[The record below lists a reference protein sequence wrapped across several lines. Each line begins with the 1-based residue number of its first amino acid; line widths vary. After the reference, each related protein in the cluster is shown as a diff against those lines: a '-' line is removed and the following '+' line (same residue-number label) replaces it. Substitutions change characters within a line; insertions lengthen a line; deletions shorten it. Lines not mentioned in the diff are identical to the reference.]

1 MRQMTNQEIASFCEQ
16 MAWLIHSGIGVGEA
30 LHLVAEDEPDGPEKQ
45 RYMRIAEEVADGT
58 AFSEAIKTAGCF
70 PVYVYGSIATGEET
84 GRLEE
89 ALKALQLYYE
99 EKEQMSRRVRSALL
113 QPAFLLLLLLLVLG
127 VLLTQ
132 VVPTFQSVYASLGGT
147 MTGAAGVLLQVG
159 VWLKEKLWVVYGVL
173 GAGVV
178 LVLLFAMCGPFRA
191 WVTGLWK
198 RYAGDKGVMRK
209 VNDASIAQV
218 MAMGFGSG
226 LYPEDTMNLAAEL
239 MADVPG
245 ARKRCLQ
252 CKDALIDGVPMLEA
266 LRQSEVL
273 PMAACRLLSVGMQGG
288 NQDTVMAEIAGK
300 LSEDAEE
307 ALTGKVERIEPAMV
321 LTVSVL
327 VGVILLMVMLPLM
340 NIMETIG

>member
-1 MRQMTNQEIASFCEQ
+1 MRQLTNQEIASFCEQ

-30 LHLVAEDEPDGPEKQ
+30 LHLMAEDEPEGVRKQ
-45 RYMRIAEEVADGT
+45 VYARAADEVADGT
-58 AFSEAIKTAGCF
+58 AFSETVKAAGCF
-70 PVYVYGSIATGEET
+70 PVYVYGSLAAGEET

-89 ALKALQLYYE
+89 AFKALQLYYE
-99 EKEQMSRRVRSALL
+99 ERERTNRRVRSALL

-147 MTGAAGVLLQVG
+147 MTGAAGVLLKVG
-159 VWLKEKLWVVYGVL
+159 VWLKDKLWFVYGVL
-173 GAGVV
+173 GVGVV
-178 LVLLFAMCGPFRA
+178 LALLFATCGPFRA

-218 MAMGFGSG
+218 MAMGLGSG
-226 LYPEDTMNLAAEL
+226 LYPEDTLELAAGIMEEI
-239 MADVPG
+239 PG
-245 ARKRCLQ
+245 AKRRCLQ
-252 CKDALIDGVPMLEA
+252 CRDALVSGIPMLEA

-273 PMAACRLLSVGMQGG
+273 PLSACRLLSVGTQAG
-288 NQDTVMAEIAGK
+288 NQDAVMRELAHK
-300 LSEDAEE
+300 LSEEAEE
-307 ALTGKVERIEPAMV
+307 ALASKVDRIEPAMV
-321 LTVSVL
+321 LTVSIL
-327 VGVILLMVMLPLM
+327 VGAILLMVMLPLM